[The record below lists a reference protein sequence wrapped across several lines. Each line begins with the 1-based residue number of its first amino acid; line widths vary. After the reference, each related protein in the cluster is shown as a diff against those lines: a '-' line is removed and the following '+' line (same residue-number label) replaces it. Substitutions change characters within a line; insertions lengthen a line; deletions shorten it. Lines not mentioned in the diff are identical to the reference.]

1 MSQVAEPQRTQE
13 CEIRMGTIEE
23 RTGLKDLGTTGARW
37 LVLVPGA
44 GIEPA
49 RTLPGPRDFKSGVK
63 HPHLTLTDKKALYS
77 LGSPPWYSAFLLL
90 AVCWFGYNIGYSRRR
105 SPCA

>member
-13 CEIRMGTIEE
+13 CEIRMGTIEA

-37 LVLVPGA
+37 LILVPGA

-49 RTLPGPRDFKSGVK
+49 RTLPGPRDFKLLPLFSYQSLSNSNTQNQKLSLPSVCLCPVVPGNGSGTEWAHFTGTV
-63 HPHLTLTDKKALYS
+63 
-77 LGSPPWYSAFLLL
+77 
-90 AVCWFGYNIGYSRRR
+90 
-105 SPCA
+105 